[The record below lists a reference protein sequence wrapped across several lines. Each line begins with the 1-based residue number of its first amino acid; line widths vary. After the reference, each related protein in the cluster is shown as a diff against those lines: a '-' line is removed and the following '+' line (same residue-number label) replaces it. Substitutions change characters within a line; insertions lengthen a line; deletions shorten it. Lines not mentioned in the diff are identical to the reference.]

1 METPSS
7 ALSHFNSKNH
17 NQPMHT
23 FLAAAETASALSK
36 ISDFYDKGG
45 IIMYVLTFC
54 SILTLA
60 VVIYK
65 ALDLS
70 KNRVIPAGLKRDINA
85 ITDLGDEQALSRVA
99 QQSSVGGSVLARLSH
114 IVVQRSEYTDVK
126 IRDAVQAKAHEEIV
140 KLQGGIGVLD
150 MVIVVAPMLGLLGTA
165 SGITTV
171 FDGMSSL
178 GDIKMSIMAAGV
190 AEALSTTIVGLS
202 VAVPAVIGHSYF
214 NRKIETY
221 ASQLEVVVGDLV
233 STVSEKKDG
242 E

>member
-1 METPSS
+1 
-7 ALSHFNSKNH
+7 
-17 NQPMHT
+17 MHT
-23 FLAAAETASALSK
+23 FLAAAEKASALSK

-60 VVIYK
+60 VVVYK
-65 ALDLS
+65 ALDLGKS
-70 KNRVIPAGLKRDINA
+70 RVMPDDLKKDIDSAANH
-85 ITDLGDEQALSRVA
+85 GDEAAFSRVT
-99 QQSSVGGSVLARLSH
+99 QQSSAGNSVLARLTQV
-114 IVVQRSEYTDVK
+114 VVQRGDHSGAK

-150 MVIVVAPMLGLLGTA
+150 VVIVVAPMLGLLGTA

-190 AEALSTTIVGLS
+190 AEALSTTIAGLA

-214 NRKIETY
+214 NRRIETY
-221 ASQLEVVVGDLV
+221 ASQLEVVVGNLV
-233 STVSEKKDG
+233 STVSDDKEVAS
-242 E
+242 

>member
-1 METPSS
+1 
-7 ALSHFNSKNH
+7 
-17 NQPMHT
+17 MHT
-23 FLAAAETASALSK
+23 LLAAAEKASALSK

-60 VVIYK
+60 VVIFK
-65 ALDLS
+65 ALDLG
-70 KNRVIPAGLKRDINA
+70 KKRVIPEGLKKDIDAAAN
-85 ITDLGDEQALSRVA
+85 LGDDEAFSRVA
-99 QQSSVGGSVLARLSH
+99 QQSNDGNSVLARLTQV
-114 IVVQRSEYTDVK
+114 VVQRSELSGPK

-150 MVIVVAPMLGLLGTA
+150 VVIVVAPMLGLLGTA

-178 GDIKMSIMAAGV
+178 GDVKMSIMAAGV
-190 AEALSTTIVGLS
+190 AEALSTTIAGLA

-221 ASQLEVVVGDLV
+221 ASQLEVVVGNLV
-233 STVSEKKDG
+233 STVSDEKDVA
-242 E
+242 

>member
-1 METPSS
+1 
-7 ALSHFNSKNH
+7 
-17 NQPMHT
+17 MHT
-23 FLAAAETASALSK
+23 FLAAAENASTLSK
-36 ISDFYDKGG
+36 INGFYDKGG

-65 ALDLS
+65 ALDLG
-70 KNRVIPAGLKRDINA
+70 KKRVIPDGLKNDIDAAAN
-85 ITDLGDEQALSRVA
+85 LGDKAAFSRVA
-99 QQSSVGGSVLARLSH
+99 QQSSDGGSVLARLSQV
-114 IVVQRSEYTDVK
+114 VVQRSELSGPK

-150 MVIVVAPMLGLLGTA
+150 VVIVVAPMLGLLGTA

-190 AEALSTTIVGLS
+190 AEALSTTIAGLA

-221 ASQLEVVVGDLV
+221 ASQLEVVVGNLV
-233 STVSEKKDG
+233 STVSDDKEAA
-242 E
+242 